1 MRRDYYAV
9 LGVVS
14 TAGPREVRHAYQRL
28 ARQYSPDINFWDA
41 QARAL
46 FEEIAEAYRVLSD
59 PAARAMYDRFGAGV
73 LGDGAL
79 PAGRRGEDAHVA
91 VELDFSQVVRGAQVQ
106 LDVQRFSPCGAC
118 GALGQAGGARCAAC
132 AGRGVRQQR
141 ERVDVAL
148 PAGVDTGAQ
157 IRLAGEGHAG
167 PFGGPRGDL
176 VVSTRVREHPFFRRK
191 GESVHCEVPIS
202 VWEAL
207 LGARIRVP
215 TPAGEAVLVVP
226 PGATGGQ
233 VFRLRGQGLPRLAGE
248 GTGDLYVTTRVEMPT
263 GLDARTQDLVRQ
275 LERLMPAEPRA
286 ALARFR
292 GGGA

>member
-91 VELDFSQVVRGAQVQ
+91 VELDFSQVVRGARVQ

-141 ERVDVAL
+141 ERVDVAI
-148 PAGVDTGAQ
+148 P
-157 IRLAGEGHAG
+157 
-167 PFGGPRGDL
+167 
-176 VVSTRVREHPFFRRK
+176 
-191 GESVHCEVPIS
+191 
-202 VWEAL
+202 
-207 LGARIRVP
+207 
-215 TPAGEAVLVVP
+215 
-226 PGATGGQ
+226 TGGQ
-233 VFRLRGQGLPRLAGE
+233 VFRLRGQGLPRLADE
-248 GTGDLYVTTRVEMPT
+248 GTGDLYVTIRVEMPT

>member
-9 LGVVS
+9 LGVVA
-14 TAGPREVRHAYQRL
+14 TAGPREVRQAYRRL

-46 FEEIAEAYRVLSD
+46 FEEISEAYRVLSD
-59 PAARAMYDRFGAGV
+59 PAARAIYDRFGTAV
-73 LGDGAL
+73 LGDDAL

-91 VELDFSQVVRGAQVQ
+91 VELDFAEVVRGARPRVE
-106 LDVQRFSPCGAC
+106 VPRFSRCDAC
-118 GALGQAGGARCAAC
+118 GASGQADGARCPAC
-132 AGRGVRQQR
+132 AGRGVRRQL
-141 ERVDVAL
+141 EPVDVEI
-148 PAGVDTGAQ
+148 PAGVDTGVQ
-157 IRLAGEGHAG
+157 IRVVGEGHAG

-207 LGARIRVP
+207 LGARIRLP

-248 GTGDLYVTTRVEMPT
+248 GTGDLYVTIRVEMPT
-263 GLDARTQDLVRQ
+263 GLDARTHDLVRQ
-275 LERLMPAEPRA
+275 LERLMPTEPRA
-286 ALARFR
+286 ALGRFR
-292 GGGA
+292 GGAA